1 MNKNIF
7 LDIADYNYG
16 DDYMF
21 RVKVKDIM
29 SKKVIT
35 ASKNDTF
42 YKVATLMKE
51 NDIGFI
57 PIVENN
63 NPIGVITDR
72 DIVIRGIANKEN
84 HDSKI
89 GKYITTKVVTIDKNA
104 SINEASKLMAKKQ
117 LKRLLVTDNDQ
128 LVGVLTLFDITINND
143 NRALEALKGINKNHK
158 NNFSDDNPDVDDFR
172 L

>member
-1 MNKNIF
+1 MKKNIF

-29 SKKVIT
+29 TKKVIT
-35 ASKNDTF
+35 ASKDDTF
-42 YKVATLMKE
+42 YKVAILMKE
-51 NDIGFI
+51 NDIGFV
-57 PIVENN
+57 PIMEDNN
-63 NPIGVITDR
+63 LIGVITDR

-89 GKYITTKVVTIDKNA
+89 DKYITPKVVTIDKNA
-104 SINEASKLMAKKQ
+104 SINEASKIMAEKQ
-117 LKRLLVTDNDQ
+117 LKRLLVTDNDK
-128 LVGVLTLFDITINND
+128 LVGVLTLFDITINNE
-143 NRALEALKGINKNHK
+143 NRALEALKGINKNHQI
-158 NNFSDDNPDVDDFR
+158 NLSDDNTDIDDFK